1 MLFEPVRILFPVA
14 IGGIA
19 GVTASAAGSG
29 GAVCPSTAG
38 GGAVIY
44 LCTAAPA
51 AGSGVR
57 CARRLLR
64 LVLRLRCLLE
74 LVVRLLLLLCL
85 ACLVLCS
92 VRWISSLVGVGVA
105 RPVVG
110 STGETWLRWRFPSP
124 VASSRRPGSST
135 GLPRFS
141 MFWTR
146 FFFRPL
152 LVAPSLDAPQR
163 GSACYLG

>member
-1 MLFEPVRILFPVA
+1 MTV
-14 IGGIA
+14 
-19 GVTASAAGSG
+19 SAAGSG
-29 GAVCPSTAG
+29 GAVCPSTAA

-51 AGSGVR
+51 AGSGVC

-64 LVLRLRCLLE
+64 LGQSLLVLRLRCLLPLLC
-74 LVVRLLLLLCL
+74 LVCLACL
-85 ACLVLCS
+85 ACLVQYS
-92 VRWISSLVGVGVA
+92 VSWISSLVGVGVA

-124 VASSRRPGSST
+124 VASSHRPGSFT
-135 GLPRFS
+135 GLPRIS
-141 MFWTR
+141 RFWTR

-152 LVAPSLDAPQR
+152 LVAPSLEAPQR
-163 GSACYLG
+163 GSAYCFGCLLSS

>member
-29 GAVCPSTAG
+29 GAVCPWTAA

-57 CARRLLR
+57 RACRLLR
-64 LVLRLRCLLE
+64 LVQSL
-74 LVVRLLLLLCL
+74 
-85 ACLVLCS
+85 LVL
-92 VRWISSLVGVGVA
+92 
-105 RPVVG
+105 
-110 STGETWLRWRFPSP
+110 
-124 VASSRRPGSST
+124 
-135 GLPRFS
+135 
-141 MFWTR
+141 
-146 FFFRPL
+146 
-152 LVAPSLDAPQR
+152 
-163 GSACYLG
+163 